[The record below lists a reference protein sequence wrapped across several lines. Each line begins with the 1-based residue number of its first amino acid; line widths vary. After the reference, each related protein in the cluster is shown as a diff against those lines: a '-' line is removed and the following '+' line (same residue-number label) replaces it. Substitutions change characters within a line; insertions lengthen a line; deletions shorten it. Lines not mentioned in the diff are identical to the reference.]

1 MIAIIKAVLIGFL
14 GYVIIAWFVDPV
26 TLPENNNLIKTE
38 DGHWS
43 DEEPFVFLQITD
55 LHISKYK
62 YLDIKDDLQE
72 FFTTTLDT
80 IKPAVVLASGDLTD
94 AKDPDGVGSGQV
106 LEEWETYQNLLRKNN
121 VLKKTAYLDI
131 RGNHDSF
138 DIMSLEDPENYFLT
152 HSGHLTPQKSS
163 FVKTVSQGN
172 TTISFLAV
180 DATMNPGPKKLFNFL
195 GHLPENKLVE
205 LSSLRKAAV
214 EASDAVVYFGHF
226 PSSCIV
232 SEIPVM
238 EMMAGGLVYLSGHL
252 HTLGGLAPELYTLHN
267 TGTPELELGDWKENR
282 RFRLMAVDNG
292 MLSFVDVDH
301 GKWPAVLVTNP
312 KNAEFLSPQVEHTE
326 NILQSNSIRIL
337 AFSPVGIKSVS
348 VKVNHEDWKTCQL
361 TSENLYTVEW
371 SPEDYESNV
380 NSLRVEVVDGWGDS
394 KEITQSFVVRHEDAE
409 ELKYSL
415 YARLILMGSPHTLL
429 VCLWVTGFLM
439 CSVPV
444 LLARLSPTFLEQM
457 TSPGVRGRLCLLMR
471 HRTVYH
477 LYLFTTIL
485 VTFCPW
491 HVGEVLSGHVGFV
504 FPWAT
509 IVRGTVLPSFY
520 NFVFSLFHL
529 WVFHQPLLWALVFKM
544 SWRVYETSDSKLI
557 LALTNIPVTIVL
569 SLQAILLIVLYY
581 FPSNLG
587 IFREIAIMLAPMEI
601 VTIMIGFILNGIVSF
616 HIRQMQLNR

>member
-1 MIAIIKAVLIGFL
+1 MIFVSYLCSNHILFL
-14 GYVIIAWFVDPV
+14 
-26 TLPENNNLIKTE
+26 
-38 DGHWS
+38 DGHWT

-62 YLDIKDDLQE
+62 YLDIKDDLEE
-72 FFTTTLDT
+72 FFTTPLDT
-80 IKPAVVLASGDLTD
+80 VKPTVVLASGDLTD
-94 AKDPDGVGSGQV
+94 AKDQDGVGSGQV
-106 LEEWETYQNLLRKNN
+106 LEEWETYQNLLKKNN
-121 VLKKTAYLDI
+121 VLKKTTYLDI

-138 DIMSLEDPENYFLT
+138 DIMSLEDPKNYFLS
-152 HSGHLTPQKSS
+152 HGGHLTPQNSS
-163 FVKTVSQGN
+163 FLKKVSRGN

-205 LSSLRKAAV
+205 LSLLRRAAM

-232 SEIPVM
+232 SEIPAM
-238 EMMAGGLVYLSGHL
+238 EMMRGGLVYLSGHL
-252 HTLGGLAPELYTLHN
+252 HTLGGLAPELYTLHH

-292 MLSFVDVDH
+292 LLSFVDVDH
-301 GKWPAVLVTNP
+301 GKWPVVLVTNP
-312 KNAEFLSPQVEHTE
+312 KKAEFLSPQVEHIE
-326 NILQSNSIRIL
+326 NILQSKMIRIL

-348 VKVNHEDWKTCQL
+348 VKINNEDWKSCQL
-361 TSENLYTVEW
+361 TSGNLYTADW
-371 SPEDYESNV
+371 SPEYYESKV
-380 NSLRVEVVDGWGDS
+380 NSLRVEVVDGFGDS
-394 KEITQSFVVRHEDAE
+394 KEFTQSFVVRYEDAK

-415 YARLILMGSPHTLL
+415 YARIILMGSPHTLFM
-429 VCLWVTGFLM
+429 CLWVAGFLM

-444 LLARLSPTFLEQM
+444 ILARLSPAFLEQM
-457 TSPGVRGRLCLLMR
+457 TSPGVRVRLCFLMR
-471 HRTVYH
+471 QRTVYH

-485 VTFCPW
+485 VAFCPW
-491 HVGEVLSGHVGFV
+491 HVGEVLSGHMGFV

-529 WVFHQPLLWALVFKM
+529 WVFHQTLLWALVFKM
-544 SWRVYETSDSKLI
+544 SWRVYETSDSKII

>member
-1 MIAIIKAVLIGFL
+1 M
-14 GYVIIAWFVDPV
+14 
-26 TLPENNNLIKTE
+26 
-38 DGHWS
+38 
-43 DEEPFVFLQITD
+43 
-55 LHISKYK
+55 
-62 YLDIKDDLQE
+62 
-72 FFTTTLDT
+72 
-80 IKPAVVLASGDLTD
+80 VLASGDLTD

-106 LEEWETYQNLLRKNN
+106 LQEWETYKNLLKKNN
-121 VLKKTAYLDI
+121 VLKKTTYLDI

-138 DIMSLEDPENYFLT
+138 DIMSLDDPENYYLV
-152 HSGHLTPQKSS
+152 HSGLITPQRSSYLKS
-163 FVKTVSQGN
+163 VTKGN

-195 GHLPENKLVE
+195 GHLPEDKLVE
-205 LSSLRKAAV
+205 LASLRRQAM
-214 EASDAVVYFGHF
+214 EASEAVVYFGHF

-232 SEIPVM
+232 SEIPAM
-238 EMMAGGLVYLSGHL
+238 EMMHGGLVYLSGHL
-252 HTLGGLAPELYTLHN
+252 HTLGGLAPELYTLHH

-292 MLSFVDVDH
+292 MLSFVDVTH
-301 GKWPAVLVTNP
+301 GKWPVVLVTNP
-312 KNAEFLSPQVEHTE
+312 KNSEFLSPQVEHIE
-326 NILQSNSIRIL
+326 NILQSKSIRIL
-337 AFSPVGIKSVS
+337 AYSPVGIKSVS
-348 VKVNHEDWKTCQL
+348 IKINKEDWKTCQH
-361 TSENLYTVEW
+361 SSGNFYTIDW
-371 SPEDYESNV
+371 SPEDYESKV
-380 NSLRVEVVDGWGDS
+380 NILRVEVVDGFGDS

-415 YARLILMGSPHTLL
+415 YARIILMGSPHTLL
-429 VCLWVTGFLM
+429 MSLWVTGFLM

-444 LLARLSPTFLEQM
+444 VLARLLPALLEQIKKRKIGTHNLARH
-457 TSPGVRGRLCLLMR
+457 TSKIYKYAMVSCGVLISSLERMSSHGVIGSLCLLMR
-471 HRTVYH
+471 HRAVYH

-544 SWRVYETSDSKLI
+544 SWRVYETSDSKII

-616 HIRQMQLNR
+616 HIRQMQLNK